1 MWVFGNF
8 AIFARILNQKMR
20 RIYIEIVCRL
30 LIAIAVAML
39 IVSCRDVGMGVEPAH
54 KDLEPQL
61 VGFYAGGAQT
71 RTEMLDNGLSTV
83 WVADDQIALW
93 ARGSSGSY
101 ALSNQ
106 VFKTYGLDSQ
116 RGFFTT
122 ELASAMADD
131 TYTYYCC
138 YPVPSSVNETKANLY
153 VPTVQDG
160 KVIGGAD
167 IMVATP
173 VQHGALA
180 RVPEPEDH
188 SGMSMTMNRMM
199 HQFRFFI
206 GTGGEKLQ
214 GAGITKM
221 VLTFPTAVV
230 GNVQVDYTD
239 PNVNPVLTSGY
250 RSITMNLK
258 DELTL
263 EKDNYACVAFVP
275 SEFKSG
281 DSLQVKAYTSDKI
294 VQLDPIDLKARNF
307 QKGHSTPV
315 KIIIKDVIDYPYKMT
330 FKLAGNNLGENV
342 NSITLTAP
350 KGCSWTENGSEVYT
364 YTTGKEIM
372 TGEEIVF
379 RFEDKAQYR
388 AFSGKS
394 ISVTYDSENAITYQ
408 AVTVPDLS
416 SSNSASVSLTVPYL
430 FYEDFSAIP
439 SFNDGHDSSTVGA
452 KSDTWVGI
460 TDVSDHTSALDGWYA
475 ARIGGQAGKAVRIC
489 CRYEDVLGT
498 SAYYKGRL
506 YTPTLS
512 RIKDDKLVKIS
523 VSFKYSGN
531 RDEMKTIINWQYK
544 APDKSPVLYY
554 GIYYNEEIT
563 NPDEMSGDFI
573 DSVTGLIT
581 GAGFRMNKPASL
593 SQMNADGFYLSKTG
607 GSYTSFTGTK
617 TVTYENIDNGMRLAW
632 ILSTDN
638 TQGSVNANY
647 WFYIDDIKVQ
657 IAK

>member
-439 SFNDGHDSSTVGA
+439 SFNDGHDSPTVGA

-573 DSVTGLIT
+573 DSITGLIT

>member
-1 MWVFGNF
+1 
-8 AIFARILNQKMR
+8 MR

-93 ARGSSGSY
+93 AIGSSGSY

-160 KVIGGAD
+160 KVTGGAD

-214 GAGITKM
+214 DAGITKM

-263 EKDNYACVAFVP
+263 EKGNYACVAFVP

-294 VQLDPIDLKARNF
+294 VQLDPIDLKARDF

-330 FKLAGNNLGENV
+330 FKLAGNNLGEDV
-342 NSITLTAP
+342 NTIVLTAP
-350 KGCSWTENGSEVYT
+350 QGCTWNDKGSNVYT
-364 YTTGKEIM
+364 YTTGQEIK

-379 RFEDKAQYR
+379 RFEDEAQYR

-408 AVTVPDLS
+408 TVTVPNIS
-416 SSNSASVSLTVPYL
+416 SSNSAAVSLTVPYL
-430 FYEDFSAIP
+430 FYEDFSGIP
-439 SFNDGHDSSTVGA
+439 SFNDGHDSPTVGA

-460 TDVSDHTSALDGWYA
+460 TDVSSYTSALNGWYA

-512 RIKDDKLVKIS
+512 RIKDGKLAKIS

-657 IAK
+657 IVK

>member
-1 MWVFGNF
+1 
-8 AIFARILNQKMR
+8 MR

-93 ARGSSGSY
+93 AIGSSGSY

-160 KVIGGAD
+160 KVTGGAD

-214 GAGITKM
+214 DAGITKM

-439 SFNDGHDSSTVGA
+439 SFNDGHDSPTVGA

-460 TDVSDHTSALDGWYA
+460 TDVSSYTSALNGWYA
-475 ARIGGQAGKAVRIC
+475 ARIGGQAGNAVRIC

-512 RIKDDKLVKIS
+512 RIKDGKLVKIS